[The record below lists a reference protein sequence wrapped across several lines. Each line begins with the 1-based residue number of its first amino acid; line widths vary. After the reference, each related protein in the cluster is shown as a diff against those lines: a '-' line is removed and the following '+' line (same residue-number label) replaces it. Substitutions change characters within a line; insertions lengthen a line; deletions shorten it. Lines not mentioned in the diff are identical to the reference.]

1 MPSSLAGY
9 SMGGVLSFGIPLL
22 NTVVAP
28 RYVWTLWRT
37 GSVFL
42 ARIFCPT
49 TAVVMR
55 GVYMQSFW
63 SISTGL
69 EVSGLSVAGAPL
81 LTWTQTFWSLP
92 PFTSTDGSVIGFFA
106 QYGSAS
112 RCSLTGVGGLPVK
125 STVPSIDPSAAS
137 AATGRAPPRAIAA
150 ILSFVIRPLL
160 EVWKRC
166 ALPERTFVDK
176 TSGAPRNSAPGVFK
190 SSGARA
196 RRRVAR
202 LAQVHE
208 QVPERLDLRLGIA
221 PERLVVRRRVRR
233 VGEVPEARHPGAL
246 LEGIRVLQPGDDPVG
261 AQGLFASWKLGAAL
275 AGSWLGPSLP
285 TTWQER
291 HLSSPISAVASFAC
305 APESAGASAV

>member
-1 MPSSLAGY
+1 MPSSLAAY
-9 SMGGVLSFGIPLL
+9 SMGGVLSFGMPLL

-125 STVPSIDPSAAS
+125 STVPSIDPSTAS
-137 AATGRAPPRAIAA
+137 AASGRAQPRAIAA

-160 EVWKRC
+160 EVWEPVRTTRAIRC
-166 ALPERTFVDK
+166 GQSVDWPHGPRFK
-176 TSGAPRNSAPGVFK
+176 AAAPPYPAAAVIPACARAAPCARPAPRSP
-190 SSGARA
+190 AR
-196 RRRVAR
+196 
-202 LAQVHE
+202 
-208 QVPERLDLRLGIA
+208 
-221 PERLVVRRRVRR
+221 
-233 VGEVPEARHPGAL
+233 PGA
-246 LEGIRVLQPGDDPVG
+246 
-261 AQGLFASWKLGAAL
+261 
-275 AGSWLGPSLP
+275 
-285 TTWQER
+285 
-291 HLSSPISAVASFAC
+291 
-305 APESAGASAV
+305 